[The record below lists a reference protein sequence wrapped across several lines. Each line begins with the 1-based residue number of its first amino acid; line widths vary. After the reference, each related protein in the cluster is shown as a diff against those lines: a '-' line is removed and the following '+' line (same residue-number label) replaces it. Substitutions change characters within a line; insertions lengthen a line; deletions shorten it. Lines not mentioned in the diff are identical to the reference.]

1 MSRAVYRICVCEYA
15 YSGAHG
21 APYWADFTGNGARS
35 RALEVAREALQRSS
49 VTHVQ
54 IVNVSNG
61 RAFCNGR
68 LVLDVRNDL
77 AKPPASACEREIQL
91 GKVQ

>member
-1 MSRAVYRICVCEYA
+1 MSMYVYN
-15 YSGAHG
+15 GAHG
-21 APYWADFTGNGARS
+21 APYSVDFTDSGARS

-68 LVLDVRNDL
+68 LVLDVRNNL
-77 AKPPASACEREIQL
+77 AKRPTR
-91 GKVQ
+91 

>member
-1 MSRAVYRICVCEYA
+1 MNVSNDQRSSRRAVFRICVCEYA
-15 YSGAHG
+15 YNGANSP
-21 APYWADFTGNGARS
+21 PYWADFTGKGARA
-35 RALEVAREALQRSS
+35 RALEFAREALQRSS

-68 LVLDVRNDL
+68 LVLDVRNDQ
-77 AKPPASACEREIQL
+77 AKRPSV
-91 GKVQ
+91 GV